1 MGRTARDKRPNV
13 RPVEKIELND
23 EHVGRRLALTLVF
36 LLAGAGLLVYSFMQL
51 FTPQSEWVTVEAGS
65 SAGASSASEFVF
77 LYRLGGGEL
86 SPAAENKAV
95 TAAYTQLCRT
105 AFEVFHNQMEVPGV
119 NNLYA
124 INRHPNEELTVDK
137 GLYNAFATVERSG
150 NRSIY
155 LGPVYERYE
164 NVFYCQDDSQLTDF
178 DPRLS
183 STVAAEYAAY
193 AAYARDPQSVQIELL
208 GENRIRLRVS
218 EEYLAFAQREGI
230 GSFIDF
236 SWMRNAFIADYL
248 AEGLTARGFGK
259 GALTSFDGFARN
271 LEQGGEDFSLQI
283 YDRQGGTLYG
293 AAVMHYQGPMS
304 IVDLRDYPAN
314 AMDETRFYQLRSGEI
329 RTPYVDLADGLS
341 RNALHN
347 LTCCARDKGCGE
359 VLLEMMPVYISG
371 SFQPEALTALA
382 AKGIGSVYC
391 ADSVVRSTMADLT
404 FDQFYEDENVRY
416 TIAPAGT
423 K

>member
-193 AAYARDPQSVQIELL
+193 AMTMYQTVLF
-208 GENRIRLRVS
+208 LRM
-218 EEYLAFAQREGI
+218 E
-230 GSFIDF
+230 
-236 SWMRNAFIADYL
+236 
-248 AEGLTARGFGK
+248 
-259 GALTSFDGFARN
+259 
-271 LEQGGEDFSLQI
+271 
-283 YDRQGGTLYG
+283 
-293 AAVMHYQGPMS
+293 
-304 IVDLRDYPAN
+304 
-314 AMDETRFYQLRSGEI
+314 
-329 RTPYVDLADGLS
+329 
-341 RNALHN
+341 
-347 LTCCARDKGCGE
+347 
-359 VLLEMMPVYISG
+359 
-371 SFQPEALTALA
+371 
-382 AKGIGSVYC
+382 
-391 ADSVVRSTMADLT
+391 
-404 FDQFYEDENVRY
+404 
-416 TIAPAGT
+416 
-423 K
+423 